1 MYKVLYT
8 IPNILYICRM
18 EDNNI
23 KFINNGVMSDINN
36 MMGGRKAK
44 RVAIII
50 ENEDAPEKKR
60 YVKENYKEFFFCFSE
75 FSYSVMKSKLRGES
89 MRLLWLLLSIMRF
102 KNEVDL
108 NVKFLYGELECKSR
122 QSIYNSIKELKEKG
136 FLVKAKGDN
145 GREYWAINS
154 YGFWK
159 GTQKERKEFI
169 LTNGDMPKL
178 ITNGV

>member
-1 MYKVLYT
+1 
-8 IPNILYICRM
+8 M
-18 EDNNI
+18 EKGKI
-23 KFINNGVMSDINN
+23 EFINNGVISDIHN
-36 MMGGRKAK
+36 MMGVRKAK

-89 MRLLWLLLSIMRF
+89 MRLLWLLLSTMEF
-102 KNEVDL
+102 KNEVNL
-108 NVKFLYGELECKSR
+108 KVKFLYEELECKSR
-122 QSIYNSIKELKEKG
+122 QSVYNSIEELKQKG
-136 FLVKAKGDN
+136 FLIKAKGDN

-154 YGFWK
+154 DGFWK
-159 GTQKERKEFI
+159 GSQKERKEFI

-178 ITNGV
+178 TM